1 MPNSPAVTG
10 CMRPAA
16 VVNEEIRTLLATGG
30 LLTPEGRRRYE
41 QLVVEWAAAGRAE
54 VAEAA

>member
-1 MPNSPAVTG
+1 MPNSPASPGT
-10 CMRPAA
+10 MRPAA
-16 VVNEEIRTLLATGG
+16 VVNEEIRALLNEGG

-41 QLVVEWAAAGRAE
+41 QLVVEWAAAGRAD

>member
-10 CMRPAA
+10 MKRPAA
-16 VVNEEIRTLLATGG
+16 VVNEEIRALLAEGG
-30 LLTPEGRRRYE
+30 LQTPEGRRRYE